1 MYHEAINETATE
13 SFTDS
18 NETDYTVDTSP
29 EETTQKDSKS
39 KPSTTPSQETR
50 KRFTKSKSIMDDMKT
65 TDASSYKEPPRTK
78 AYTAPTPNQGAYY
91 GTTTTSSTTSDD
103 DKYNQN
109 NVNKQDSNSINNEK
123 KQNKKNNLTEITN
136 KLNKKIA
143 YDQKKRSKETLAQ
156 QLQRKRF
163 SISRIYAAPVE
174 RVLERYNH
182 EDTNLYD
189 VLDVRFDVS
198 DQELRKAYRN
208 IALLIHPGK
217 ILLYIYYII
226 LYGTIILYLMYTLY
240 IYIIFIFIYQYIL
253 TYYILL
259 LSHYL
264 IYIYIYI
271 QYITIT

>member
-18 NETDYTVDTSP
+18 NETDYTVDTFP
-29 EETTQKDSKS
+29 EDTTQKDVKS

-50 KRFTKSKSIMDDMKT
+50 KSFTKSKSIMDDMKT

-78 AYTAPTPNQGAYY
+78 AYTVPTPNQGAYY

-109 NVNKQDSNSINNEK
+109 NDNKQDSNSINNEK

-174 RVLERYNH
+174 RVLEKYNH

-217 ILLYIYYII
+217 ILLYIHILYYIVWYYNTI
-226 LYGTIILYLMYTLY
+226 FNVYFIYLYY
-240 IYIIFIFIYQYIL
+240 IYIHIPVYL
-253 TYYILL
+253 TYFILL
-259 LSHYL
+259 FSRYL
-264 IYIYIYI
+264 TYIYN
-271 QYITIT
+271 TLLLHR